1 MVKTKNNQFL
11 DIKKAKTKDNIEI
24 KGSNKII

>member
-11 DIKKAKTKDNIEI
+11 DIKKAKTKVNNEI
-24 KGSNKII
+24 NGSNNVI